1 VVWDLPWRIPSCL
14 PLKQSSLVMHSN
26 NEGKKMNKEFLYSTL
41 GRSALP
47 VCRLG
52 LSASYRPGKHTVFK
66 AAEAGVNF
74 FFGFGIDTQ
83 MTSAMREVVKK
94 DRDRYVLATGAYNL
108 IYGYPNL
115 RRTLEKR
122 LRQFGTEY
130 IDLFLFLGVMKEKE
144 LPPRV
149 VDELQRFR
157 EEGKVR
163 SIGISTHDRKLAG
176 RLAATGMLDAL
187 MIRYNAAH
195 RGAEQ
200 DIFPFLKDNNTG
212 IVGYTATRWTYLLR
226 RPKGLPKD
234 AAVPTAGQCY
244 RFVLSNPEVNVC
256 LTAPKSLKEFEENLA
271 SVQAGPLSGEEMLFM
286 RKFGDAVH
294 HTKKWFM

>member
-1 VVWDLPWRIPSCL
+1 
-14 PLKQSSLVMHSN
+14 MN
-26 NEGKKMNKEFLYSTL
+26 NDFLYSTL
-41 GRSALP
+41 ACSHQP
-47 VCRLG
+47 VYRLG
-52 LSASYRPGKHTVFK
+52 LSASYRPGKKTVFK
-66 AAEAGVNF
+66 AADAGVNY

-83 MTSAMREVVKK
+83 MTGAIREIVKK

-108 IYGYPNL
+108 IFGYPNL

-122 LRQFGTEY
+122 LRQFGTDY

-144 LPPRV
+144 LPPQV
-149 VDELQRFR
+149 LDELRAFR
-157 EEGKVR
+157 DEGKVR

-176 RLAATGMLDAL
+176 KLAAEGMLDAM

-200 DIFPFLKDNNTG
+200 DIFPYSKAHKTG

-226 RPKGLPKD
+226 RPGAWPKD
-234 AAVPTAGQCY
+234 GPVPTAGQCY
-244 RFVLSNPEVNVC
+244 RFVLSNPDVNVC
-256 LTAPKSLKEFEENLA
+256 LSAPKNLHEFEENLR
-271 SVQAGPLSGEEMLFM
+271 SLQVGPLSGEEMLFM
-286 RKFGDAVH
+286 KNFGDAVH